1 MPAGPAAP
9 PSTPE
14 PSSPTMSVQTPMGRW
29 VYTIH
34 GAKHR
39 PDDPDI
45 LLLHGLFV
53 DSSLWR
59 AQIEPLAR
67 LGRVVAL
74 DLPGHGASEV
84 PPPFDLEEHADA
96 LAGALP
102 AMHIRRAVCVGW
114 SWGAALSL
122 LLAVRHPAFVS
133 ALAVL
138 DASAEKQTPY
148 RKAKFGLLVAY
159 VRRFGLPPWLARS
172 QIAPLMLAPR
182 SRRERPKLVEEF
194 VRSATSLPREALVR
208 AAMAVAIDA
217 PDILGRLDRVT
228 VPTLVLCGR
237 EDRGNPPS
245 LSQHIAGAIAGAR
258 FEWIE
263 GAGHLAPM
271 ERPEEV
277 NRLLIPFVAAQGSR
291 CARPYIPSVST

>member
-1 MPAGPAAP
+1 MLAGPAAS

-14 PSSPTMSVQTPMGRW
+14 PRSPTRSVQTPMGRW

-102 AMHIRRAVCVGW
+102 AMNIRRAVCVGW

-122 LLAVRHPAFVS
+122 LL
-133 ALAVL
+133 
-138 DASAEKQTPY
+138 
-148 RKAKFGLLVAY
+148 
-159 VRRFGLPPWLARS
+159 
-172 QIAPLMLAPR
+172 APLMLAPR

-217 PDILGRLDRVT
+217 PDILGRLDGVT